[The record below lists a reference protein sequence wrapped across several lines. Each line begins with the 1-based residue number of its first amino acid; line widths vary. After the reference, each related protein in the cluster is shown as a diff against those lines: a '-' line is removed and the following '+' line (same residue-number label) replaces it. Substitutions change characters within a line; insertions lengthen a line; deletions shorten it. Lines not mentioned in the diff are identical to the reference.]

1 MADSP
6 ISALP
11 DVDTLGGVAGTE
23 FLPFARGSLNGK
35 MTPQQLWAWIDETY
49 GPFASSVSLVN
60 VTPETRP
67 AVAAGPDDEFETGAT
82 IDLTGSRHDT
92 ATPWAWHNQ
101 DVSSAQ
107 IHNGALVLAIPASSS
122 YAQRAVLQPLAAI
135 SSQYRCKMLDL
146 VADASD
152 HAYGGILFYD
162 STSGKMLSLHVH
174 AATAGWTLEA
184 AQWADDI
191 TAPTVVFTQDFSAV
205 VGRVAHAPLWLE
217 AQTDGTNL
225 IFRISAS
232 GVEGTFT
239 LAWQETIAA
248 FMGAVTH
255 VGLFANGNNSV
266 AVSSVYD
273 LFRQIS

>member
-60 VTPETRP
+60 VTPETHP

-107 IHNGALVLAIPASSS
+107 IHNGALVLAIPASST
-122 YAQRAVLQPLAAI
+122 YAQRAVLQPLAAV

-146 VADASD
+146 VADASVARARRTLLPAPRLELD
-152 HAYGGILFYD
+152 IDIL
-162 STSGKMLSLHVH
+162 L
-174 AATAGWTLEA
+174 LEA
-184 AQWADDI
+184 
-191 TAPTVVFTQDFSAV
+191 S
-205 VGRVAHAPLWLE
+205 
-217 AQTDGTNL
+217 
-225 IFRISAS
+225 
-232 GVEGTFT
+232 
-239 LAWQETIAA
+239 
-248 FMGAVTH
+248 
-255 VGLFANGNNSV
+255 
-266 AVSSVYD
+266 
-273 LFRQIS
+273 